1 MAISQELKATLIKKF
16 GGDSKNTGKV
26 EVQIAILTA
35 EIESL
40 TKHIVSNKK
49 DQISKRG
56 LFQKVSK
63 RRSLLSYLK
72 NVDIVRYRQILKDLE
87 IRGN

>member
-1 MAISQELKATLIKKF
+1 
-16 GGDSKNTGKV
+16 
-26 EVQIAILTA
+26 
-35 EIESL
+35 
-40 TKHIVSNKK
+40 VSNKK